1 MHWFALG
8 SPLRVYVEEPAACA
22 GWIFEDDFDCRF
34 YLGLDDF
41 GFGWIAEGKVEFICG
56 GGYEPSDCVCHVAPD
71 RYVRSHGLVQ
81 GNVVWRYDEARH
93 FVYFVDVCR
102 GRLGRRRGEHGR

>member
-1 MHWFALG
+1 MYRFALG
-8 SPLRVYVEEPAACA
+8 SPLRVYVEESAACA

-56 GGYEPSDCVCHVAPD
+56 GGYEPSDGVCHVAPD
-71 RYVRSHGLVQ
+71 
-81 GNVVWRYDEARH
+81 
-93 FVYFVDVCR
+93 
-102 GRLGRRRGEHGR
+102 

>member
-1 MHWFALG
+1 MYWFALG
-8 SPLRVYVEEPAACA
+8 SPLRVYVEESAACA

-56 GGYEPSDCVCHVAPD
+56 GGYEPSDGVCQAWLSGTWFGD
-71 RYVRSHGLVQ
+71 MT
-81 GNVVWRYDEARH
+81 
-93 FVYFVDVCR
+93 
-102 GRLGRRRGEHGR
+102 RRGTSCIS